1 MNDHDCVPIHLYL
14 HTPKFEFHVI
24 LMCDEMA
31 VQIQVVGWLWPV
43 DDGFR
48 AHGLA
53 KGQDQRA
60 SQYSLSLVPAGEVR

>member
-1 MNDHDCVPIHLYL
+1 
-14 HTPKFEFHVI
+14 
-24 LMCDEMA
+24 MA
-31 VQIQVVGWLWPV
+31 VQIQVRGWLWPV

-48 AHGLA
+48 APGLA